1 MPEKVIPQKKQ
12 DYRARVIKLF
22 EEYKNFLIVNVTNVG
37 SNQMQKI
44 RIALRGRGILLMGK
58 NSVVRKCV
66 RELIEN
72 NPKLA
77 VTLPYLTG
85 TIGLVFSNDNLMEVR
100 KLIQEHKVPA
110 AARVGAYAPI
120 DCKIPPGPTG
130 LDPGQTGFFQA
141 LNIATKI
148 VKGSIEIISEVHL
161 IKTGDKVTPSMVSL
175 LSKLNIKPFFYG
187 MKVET
192 VYEDGS
198 IYEAS
203 VLDLTN
209 DDLMKS
215 FMKGVSHMACLSLAI
230 GTPNLT
236 TIPHSIARGFGHLLA
251 LAAATDIEFERAK
264 QIKAFLADPSAFAV
278 AAPAAAASSGAAA
291 SSTAAAAAPEKKEE
305 EEEEVGGFGGLFD

>member
-44 RIALRGRGILLMGK
+44 RIALRGKAILLMGK

-66 RELIEN
+66 RELIEK
-72 NPKLA
+72 NPKLNA
-77 VTLPYLTG
+77 ALPCLVG

-100 KLIQEHKVPA
+100 KSIQEHKVPA

-141 LNIATKI
+141 LNISTKI
-148 VKGSIEIISEVHL
+148 VKGAIEIISEVHL

-192 VYEDGS
+192 VYEDGAV
-198 IYEAS
+198 YDAS

-209 DDLMKS
+209 DDLMKG

-236 TIPHSIARGFGHLLA
+236 TIPHSFARGFGHLMA
-251 LAAATDIEFERAK
+251 LAASTDIEFGRAA
-264 QIKAFLADPSAFAV
+264 QVKAFLANPSAFAS
-278 AAPAAAASSGAAA
+278 AAPAASSSAPAASS
-291 SSTAAAAAPEKKEE
+291 AAAAAPAKKEEE